1 MYLISFIVV
10 MVVKTRSYNRQVAA
24 ADAAAAAAA
33 EPPVTEN
40 HNNRRVKIMTPSFR
54 DASIRTYKLY
64 SSSRIPKQSSLAKED
79 EVEEEVEE
87 EVEDEDEVEDDA
99 MMTTADTLVALQDE
113 NTQSEGC
120 ITATCMNPMRPIT
133 RFMYC
138 IRVYNREI
146 TLHYKTAYILYDN
159 KTRLYHVYSIISNC
173 VPETAYTDTGCGG
186 GGCGCVDGYPAPA
199 HTVQMK
205 YTTYI
210 SETIVNYIMTMIVP
224 SDEYD
229 YFIKDDIVGIVAS
242 KEEINNTAFSEDSS
256 YYDIDHLF
264 HDNTSRETV
273 YGWKTIQLI
282 PSRTYRVDTTD
293 AAATGVAAAESRRS
307 PYTESVAN
315 SVLLIL
321 SQSM

>member
-1 MYLISFIVV
+1 

-24 ADAAAAAAA
+24 AAAAAAA
-33 EPPVTEN
+33 EPTVTEN

-54 DASIRTYKLY
+54 DASIRTYKIY

-79 EVEEEVEE
+79 EVEVEV
-87 EVEDEDEVEDDA
+87 EDEVEDDA

-113 NTQSEGC
+113 NTQSDG
-120 ITATCMNPMRPIT
+120 CMNPMHPIT

-138 IRVYNREI
+138 IRVYNSER
-146 TLHYKTAYILYDN
+146 TVHYNTAYILYNN

-173 VPETAYTDTGCGG
+173 VPETAYTDADADADTSGGGNGGGSCGG
-186 GGCGCVDGYPAPA
+186 SCGGNGGGNGDGYPAPVQ
-199 HTVQMK
+199 TVQTK

-210 SETIVNYIMTMIVP
+210 SETVVNYVMTMIVP
-224 SDEYD
+224 SNEYD

-264 HDNTSRETV
+264 HDNTSSETI

-282 PSRTYRVDTTD
+282 PSRTYRVDTTE
-293 AAATGVAAAESRRS
+293 ANRS
-307 PYTESVAN
+307 PYTEYVAN

-321 SQSM
+321 SQSV

>member
-24 ADAAAAAAA
+24 AADDAAA
-33 EPPVTEN
+33 EPPVTDN
-40 HNNRRVKIMTPSFR
+40 HNNRRRVKIMTRSFL
-54 DASIRTYKLY
+54 DASINTYKIY
-64 SSSRIPKQSSLAKED
+64 SPSLTPKQSSLTKED
-79 EVEEEVEE
+79 DDD
-87 EVEDEDEVEDDA
+87 DEA
-99 MMTTADTLVALQDE
+99 MMTTADALVALQDE
-113 NTQSEGC
+113 NTQSGGGC

-138 IRVYNREI
+138 IRVYNSEI
-146 TLHYKTAYILYDN
+146 TIHYNTAYILYDN

-186 GGCGCVDGYPAPA
+186 DGGGGSGGRVDGYPAPA
-199 HTVQMK
+199 HTIQTK

-210 SETIVNYIMTMIVP
+210 NESIVNYIMTMIVP
-224 SDEYD
+224 SNEYD
-229 YFIKDDIVGIVAS
+229 YFIKDDIIGIVAS
-242 KEEINNTAFSEDSS
+242 KEELDKIAFSEDSS

-273 YGWKTIQLI
+273 YGWKTFQLI
-282 PSRTYRVDTTD
+282 PSRTYRVETSQ
-293 AAATGVAAAESRRS
+293 AAAAAAAIRS
-307 PYTESVAN
+307 PYTESVTN

-321 SQSM
+321 SHTM

>member
-1 MYLISFIVV
+1 

-24 ADAAAAAAA
+24 AAADAAA

-40 HNNRRVKIMTPSFR
+40 HNNRRRVKIMTPSFL
-54 DASIRTYKLY
+54 DASINTYKIY
-64 SSSRIPKQSSLAKED
+64 SPSLTPKQSSLAKED
-79 EVEEEVEE
+79 DVEV
-87 EVEDEDEVEDDA
+87 EVEDEA

-113 NTQSEGC
+113 NTQSDG
-120 ITATCMNPMRPIT
+120 CMNPMHPIT
-133 RFMYC
+133 CFMYC
-138 IRVYNREI
+138 IRVYNSER
-146 TLHYKTAYILYDN
+146 TVHYNTAYILYNN

-173 VPETAYTDTGCGG
+173 VPETAYTDADADADADAYADTSGG
-186 GGCGCVDGYPAPA
+186 GNGDGYPAPVQ
-199 HTVQMK
+199 TVQTK

-210 SETIVNYIMTMIVP
+210 SETVVNYIMTMIVP
-224 SDEYD
+224 SNEYD

-242 KEEINNTAFSEDSS
+242 KEEINNTAFSENSS

-315 SVLLIL
+315 SVLIIL